1 MTTALSVVIASVAL
15 PQDAAPPLPGE
26 AAAPAP
32 TAVQGAPGTAP
43 GGTPPAPDAGGGTGF
58 LLMIVA
64 FAVVL
69 FVIVPLSER
78 RARKK
83 REALLNSV
91 KKLDKVQ
98 TSGGIIGTVVELK
111 PDTITLKVDESHNLR
126 ITFARTAI
134 VQILDASSSSA
145 STVSG
150 ESQPPSR

>member
-1 MTTALSVVIASVAL
+1 MTFATPVAIASAAW

-26 AAAPAP
+26 TPAPAP
-32 TAVQGAPGTAP
+32 AAVQGAPGTAP
-43 GGTPPAPDAGGGTGF
+43 GGAPPADAGGGTGF

-78 RARKK
+78 RSRKK

-126 ITFARTAI
+126 ITFARSAI
-134 VQILDASSSSA
+134 VQILDASSASA

-150 ESQPPSR
+150 ESAPQSR

>member
-1 MTTALSVVIASVAL
+1 
-15 PQDAAPPLPGE
+15 
-26 AAAPAP
+26 P
-32 TAVQGAPGTAP
+32 TAVQGAPGAAP
-43 GGTPPAPDAGGGTGF
+43 GAAPPADAGGGTGF

-126 ITFARTAI
+126 ITFARSAI
-134 VQILDASSSSA
+134 VQILDASSSSP

-150 ESQPPSR
+150 EGQAPSR

>member
-1 MTTALSVVIASVAL
+1 MTFTIPVAIASAAL
-15 PQDAAPPLPGE
+15 LQDAAPPLPGE
-26 AAAPAP
+26 TPAPAP
-32 TAVQGAPGTAP
+32 TAVQGAPGAAP
-43 GGTPPAPDAGGGTGF
+43 GAAPAPDAGGGTGF

-83 REALLNSV
+83 RDALLNSV
-91 KKLDKVQ
+91 KKLDRVQ

-126 ITFARTAI
+126 ITFARSAI
-134 VQILDASSSSA
+134 VQILDASPASA

-150 ESQPPSR
+150 EGQPQSR

>member
-1 MTTALSVVIASVAL
+1 MTFATPVAIASAAWL
-15 PQDAAPPLPGE
+15 QDAAPPLPGE

-43 GGTPPAPDAGGGTGF
+43 GGAPPADAGGGTGF

-126 ITFARTAI
+126 ITFARSAI
-134 VQILDASSSSA
+134 VQILDSSSTSA

-150 ESQPPSR
+150 ESQPQSR

>member
-1 MTTALSVVIASVAL
+1 MTFEIPVVIASVAS

-32 TAVQGAPGTAP
+32 TAVQGAPGAAP
-43 GGTPPAPDAGGGTGF
+43 SGAPAADAGGGTGF

-126 ITFARTAI
+126 ITFARSAI
-134 VQILDASSSSA
+134 VQILDANLSP

-150 ESQPPSR
+150 DSQAQSR

>member
-1 MTTALSVVIASVAL
+1 MTFATHVAIASAAW
-15 PQDAAPPLPGE
+15 PQDSAPPLPGE

-32 TAVQGAPGTAP
+32 TAVQGAPGSAP
-43 GGTPPAPDAGGGTGF
+43 GAAPPADAGGGTGF

-83 REALLNSV
+83 RETLLNSV
-91 KKLDKVQ
+91 KKLDRVQ

-126 ITFARTAI
+126 ITFARSAI
-134 VQILDASSSSA
+134 VQILDSSTSSA

-150 ESQPPSR
+150 ESQPQSR

>member
-1 MTTALSVVIASVAL
+1 MTFTIPVAIASAAW

-26 AAAPAP
+26 SAAPAS
-32 TAVQGAPGTAP
+32 TAVQGAPGAAP
-43 GGTPPAPDAGGGTGF
+43 GAAPAADSGGGTGF

-78 RARKK
+78 RSRKK

-126 ITFARTAI
+126 ITFARSAI
-134 VQILDASSSSA
+134 VQILDQSSTSA

-150 ESQPPSR
+150 ESQAQAR

>member
-1 MTTALSVVIASVAL
+1 MTFAIPVAIASAAW

-32 TAVQGAPGTAP
+32 AAVQGAPGAA
-43 GGTPPAPDAGGGTGF
+43 PPADAGGGTGF

-78 RARKK
+78 RSRKK
-83 REALLNSV
+83 REALLSSV

-126 ITFARTAI
+126 ITFARSAI
-134 VQILDASSSSA
+134 VQILDTGSSSA